1 MPARRILLA
10 EDEQTISKLIQKV
23 LAAAGHDVVGV
34 TSAAE
39 AIERLAGNGWDLLL
53 LDLNLDD
60 GDGLPV
66 IDAIARLGKHPPVV
80 VMTGESDFE
89 DGATAG
95 PVAGVLR
102 KPFDLDELERI
113 VERYGASA

>member
-1 MPARRILLA
+1 MPAMRILLA
-10 EDEQTISKLIQKV
+10 EDELTIARLIQKV

-66 IDAIARLGKHPPVV
+66 IEAIARLGKHPPVV
-80 VMTGESDFE
+80 VMTGEADFE
-89 DGATAG
+89 EGAN
-95 PVAGVLR
+95 
-102 KPFDLDELERI
+102 
-113 VERYGASA
+113 